1 MEYKK
6 RRQGRKNIIRAIE
19 FSFDLL
25 TSDELVDGCII
36 NISESGCCLL
46 SVNPLNKGQVI
57 KIQNGNLRESQTA
70 TVRWSER
77 CNNLYSESG
86 LKFV

>member
-1 MEYKK
+1 VAHEK
-6 RRQGRKNIIRAIE
+6 RRQGRKNIIRTME

-25 TSDELVDGCII
+25 TSDEIDDGFII

-46 SVNPLNKGQVI
+46 SVNHLNKGQVI
-57 KIQNGNLRESQTA
+57 KIQNVNPGESQTA

-86 LKFV
+86 LEFV

>member
-1 MEYKK
+1 MAHEK
-6 RRQGRKNIIRAIE
+6 RRQGRKNIIRTME

-25 TSDELVDGCII
+25 TSDELVDGFII

-46 SVNPLNKGQVI
+46 SASPLNKGQVI
-57 KIQNGNLRESQTA
+57 KIHNGNPGEYQTA

-86 LKFV
+86 LEFL

>member
-1 MEYKK
+1 VEYKK
-6 RRQGRKNIIRAIE
+6 RRQGRKNIIRSIE
-19 FSFDLL
+19 FSFDQL

-46 SVNPLNKGQVI
+46 SLSSLNKGQLI
-57 KIQNGNLRESQTA
+57 KIQNSDYAESRTG

-77 CNNLYSESG
+77 FNNLYSESG
-86 LKFV
+86 IEFV

>member
-1 MEYKK
+1 VAHEK
-6 RRQGRKNIIRAIE
+6 RRQGRKNIIRTME

-25 TSDELVDGCII
+25 TSDELVDGFII

-46 SVNPLNKGQVI
+46 SASPLNKGQVI
-57 KIQNGNLRESQTA
+57 KIHNGNPGEYQTA

-86 LKFV
+86 LEFL

>member
-19 FSFDLL
+19 FFFDLL

-46 SVNPLNKGQVI
+46 SVSPLNKGQVI
-57 KIQNGNLRESQTA
+57 KMQNGNPGEYQTA

-86 LKFV
+86 LEFA

>member
-1 MEYKK
+1 VEYKK
-6 RRQGRKNIIRAIE
+6 RRQGRKEIIKTIE

-25 TSDELVDGCII
+25 PSDELVDGCII

-46 SVNPLNKGQVI
+46 SANSLNKGQVI
-57 KIQNGNLRESQTA
+57 KIQNSDHGESQTA

-86 LKFV
+86 LEFV

>member
-1 MEYKK
+1 MVYKK
-6 RRQGRKNIIRAIE
+6 RRQGRKKIIKTIE

-25 TSDELVDGCII
+25 TSDEIDDGCII

-46 SVNPLNKGQVI
+46 SARPLNKGQVI
-57 KIQNGNLRESQTA
+57 KIQNGNLGESQTA

-86 LKFV
+86 LEFV

>member
-1 MEYKK
+1 VAHEK
-6 RRQGRKNIIRAIE
+6 RRQGRKKIIRTME

-25 TSDELVDGCII
+25 TSDEIDDGCMI

-46 SVNPLNKGQVI
+46 SASPLNKGQVI
-57 KIQNGNLRESQTA
+57 KIHNGNPGESQTA

-86 LKFV
+86 LEFV